1 MEINIEFKMSS
12 KKFTHER
19 KVYTFLDMLGEI
31 GGFFDAVFYISSF
44 LIGAYTEKHFRES
57 VLETED
63 SVDLDRKKEANPEKG
78 EELERG
84 LVQSI

>member
-1 MEINIEFKMSS
+1 MSS

-31 GGFFDAVFYISSF
+31 GGFFDAIFLISSA

-57 VLETED
+57 VLETEAP
-63 SVDLDRKKEANPEKG
+63 VDTDRKEEENPEKY
-78 EELERG
+78 EKLEHD

>member
-1 MEINIEFKMSS
+1 MMSS

-31 GGFFDAVFYISSF
+31 GGFFDAIFLISSA

-57 VLETED
+57 VLETEAT
-63 SVDLDRKKEANPEKG
+63 VDTERKEEENPEKY
-78 EELERG
+78 EKLEHD